1 MNNEW
6 LLAICGGLAIGAA
19 VSVLLLTLGR
29 IAGIS
34 GILSKAILSGRQIFS
49 SDIIWRWC
57 FIIGMLLGGALAHR
71 VFNIPLPTHVPEN
84 LYIVVGAGLLV
95 GYGVSRGSGCTS
107 GHGICGLSR
116 LSRRSL
122 AATLSFMLAG
132 VVTVFVM
139 RHLF

>member
-1 MNNEW
+1 MNSEW

-19 VSVLLLTLGR
+19 ASVLLLTLGR

-57 FIIGMLLGGALAHR
+57 FIIGMLLGGALAHS

>member
-1 MNNEW
+1 MNSEW
-6 LLAICGGLAIGAA
+6 LLAICGGLAIGVAA
-19 VSVLLLTLGR
+19 SVLLLTLGR

-57 FIIGMLLGGALAHR
+57 FIIGMLLGGALAHS

-107 GHGICGLSR
+107 GHGVCGLSR

>member
-1 MNNEW
+1 MNSEW

-19 VSVLLLTLGR
+19 ASLLLLTLGR

-34 GILSKAILSGRQIFS
+34 GILSKAILSGREMLS
-49 SDIIWRWC
+49 SDNVWRWC
-57 FIIGMLLGGALAHR
+57 FIVGMLLGGFIAHS
-71 VFNIPLPTHVPEN
+71 VFNIPLPKHVPEN
-84 LYIVVGAGLLV
+84 IYIVVGAGLLV

-116 LSRRSL
+116 FSRRSL